1 MLTYRLYTLSK
12 PVIPIV
18 SPPLGSDVTSKLATL
33 FVTAKFVPEKKVI
46 FLC

>member
-1 MLTYRLYTLSK
+1 
-12 PVIPIV
+12 
-18 SPPLGSDVTSKLATL
+18 VTSKLATL